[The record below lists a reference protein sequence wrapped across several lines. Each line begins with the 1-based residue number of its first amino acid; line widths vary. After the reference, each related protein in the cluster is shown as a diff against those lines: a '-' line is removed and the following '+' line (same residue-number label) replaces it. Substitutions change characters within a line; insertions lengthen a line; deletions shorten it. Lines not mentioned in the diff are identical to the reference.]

1 MTTNILVSHL
11 KNSYALEKKYCGQIA
26 CSILSGQHIEI
37 PMDVSYLSK
46 KNVFTIYGSSL
57 VRFRQTT
64 GLLNEKKIGILEGHS
79 KLDSQLNQNEI
90 KEYWKDKY
98 AKPEGGES
106 LAEARKRL
114 TLGMNEILER
124 NVHII
129 VIITHQGILIYR
141 YFGFNNLKKLSR
153 AK

>member
-1 MTTNILVSHL
+1 M
-11 KNSYALEKKYCGQIA
+11 
-26 CSILSGQHIEI
+26 
-37 PMDVSYLSK
+37 
-46 KNVFTIYGSSL
+46 
-57 VRFRQTT
+57 
-64 GLLNEKKIGILEGHS
+64 
-79 KLDSQLNQNEI
+79 NQNEI

-153 AK
+153 AKKGV